1 MENYS
6 ILWKVIEN
14 LGSTGLIL
22 WVIWRL
28 ADRWAG
34 RFLDA
39 SMKQAEA
46 MGELAAAVKEGQGD
60 ARETV
65 LAVRVL
71 AVKIDDMK
79 RSVDH
84 FTDRRTPDADRD

>member
-1 MENYS
+1 VENFS

-22 WVIWRL
+22 WVIWKL

-34 RFLDA
+34 KFLEA
-39 SMKQAEA
+39 SVRQAEA
-46 MGELAAAVKEGQGD
+46 MGELAAAVKDGAGD
-60 ARETV
+60 ARETL
-65 LAVRVL
+65 LAMRVL
-71 AVKIDDMK
+71 AGKIDDMK

-84 FTDRRTPDADRD
+84 FSDERGLDAH

>member
-22 WVIWRL
+22 FVIWKL

-34 RFLDA
+34 RFLEA
-39 SMKQAEA
+39 SVKQAGA
-46 MGELAAAVKEGQGD
+46 MAELATAVKEGQGD
-60 ARETV
+60 SRETL
-65 LAVRVL
+65 LAIRVL
-71 AVKIDDMK
+71 ATKIDDMK
-79 RSVDH
+79 RAVDH
-84 FTDRRTPDADRD
+84 FGDRRADAD